1 MPDLVLLA
9 NLLQLAVKDRTQL
22 ALETIALRHQPAVY
36 KRSVAR
42 PNIKDGDCIF
52 WLTVMH
58 MLKEWRLALVFVQP
72 ATVIK
77 WHRKG
82 FKHYWRRKS
91 RSKPGRPPVG
101 MDIILLIRRMSLENA
116 TWGAPRIVNE
126 LALLGHTVA
135 ESTVAK
141 YMVKHRPA
149 DRTQSWKTFLQN
161 HMAEIAA
168 CDFFVVPTVTFQ
180 RLYCFVVMSLDRRRI
195 LLVNVTKHPTAE
207 WAAQQLIEA
216 FPGGGWI
223 PRFLQRDRDGVFG
236 WAFRRKVKTL
246 GIEELISAPRSPWQ
260 NPFVERL
267 IGSIRR
273 ECTDHIIP
281 LSERHLLRTLRKYQV
296 YYNESRAHQSLDGNA
311 PVARRVERAG
321 EIVATPVLGG
331 LHHRYSRAG

>member
-1 MPDLVLLA
+1 MPDLASLVT
-9 NLLQLAVKDRTQL
+9 LLQLAVKDRTQL
-22 ALETIALRHQPAVY
+22 ALENIALRHQLAVY

-42 PNIKDGDCIF
+42 PNIQDGDRIF
-52 WLTVMH
+52 WLTVMR
-58 MLKEWRLALVFVQP
+58 MLKEWRQALVFVQP
-72 ATVIK
+72 ETVIK

-82 FKHYWRRKS
+82 FRHYWRRKS
-91 RSKPGRPPVG
+91 RAKPGRPP
-101 MDIILLIRRMSLENA
+101 ISLELIYLIRRLSTENV
-116 TWGAPRIVNE
+116 TWGAPRITDE
-126 LALLGHTVA
+126 LALLGHAVA

-141 YMVKHRPA
+141 YMVRHRPA
-149 DRTQSWKTFLQN
+149 HPKQGWKTFLHN
-161 HMAEIAA
+161 HLAETAA

-180 RLYCFVVMSLDRRRI
+180 RLFCFVVMSLDRRRI
-195 LLVNVTKHPTAE
+195 EHVNVTKHPTAE
-207 WAAQQLIEA
+207 WTAQQLIDA
-216 FPGGGWI
+216 FPGDGWV

-236 WAFRRKVKTL
+236 WVFRRKVKVL

-281 LSERHLLRTLRKYQV
+281 LSEKHLLRTMLAYQI
-296 YYNESRAHQSLDGNA
+296 YYNEGRPHQSLDGNA
-311 PVARRVERAG
+311 PIARRVERVG